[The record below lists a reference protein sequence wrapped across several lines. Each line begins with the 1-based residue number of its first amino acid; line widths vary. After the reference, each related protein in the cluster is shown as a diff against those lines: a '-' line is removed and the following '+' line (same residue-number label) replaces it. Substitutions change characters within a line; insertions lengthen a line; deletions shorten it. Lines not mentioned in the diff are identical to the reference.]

1 MLYHFRVP
9 SALVMLA
16 FHFKIK
22 AHKRCS
28 SVKSG
33 ADASSRTLCHAFMC
47 GMFKNEVISKKCL
60 DESAP

>member
-1 MLYHFRVP
+1 MLYQFKVP

-28 SVKSG
+28 SVKSV
-33 ADASSRTLCHAFMC
+33 ADASSRILCHAFMC
-47 GMFKNEVISKKCL
+47 GMFKDEVISNK
-60 DESAP
+60 